1 MKGIIY
7 QTRRFTRFEV
17 ESLLEKD
24 KFERISEEEFDNM
37 VTKYRDQ
44 YELKY
49 IEGGQ
54 EFIDKDTGWRFR
66 RFYR

>member
-24 KFERISEEEFDNM
+24 KFEKISEEEFDNM
-37 VTKYRDQ
+37 VGGKYRDQ
-44 YELKY
+44 
-49 IEGGQ
+49 
-54 EFIDKDTGWRFR
+54 FIYKNTGWRFR
-66 RFYR
+66 RFYRW